1 MDIFAI
7 FVAENFTI
15 ILLTMRKICCLIFG
29 LIGIGCVAAKGPAF
43 PVLTFVNEGD
53 TVRATYDDAPRMLYD
68 ANWFVD
74 YNSATDKLLADEG
87 LGQYRSI
94 EDDVL
99 ARVAI
104 SRMFMNSRLSSLEPL
119 MVTMQTSR
127 PADLQMSPRVYL
139 QMSEMLA
146 MLNRAV
152 ADEVDDRIS
161 PSAMDEEHAF
171 RDFGIMCRDNDIWEK
186 EALNPSA
193 YVKLSFTEGLPKDKG
208 PQNILED
215 TLGVIDYNPW
225 RYAYNPL
232 MPPARELDW
241 FINDMTAKYR
251 FFSHVIRTPE
261 GQLVQTSTADDL
273 RLSPA
278 VWFFLTEA
286 LKGLNEQTDRMND
299 PIAAWTDSPEEA
311 ERMSREFFMAKNRG
325 ASSRIFDK
333 KGKLQRR
340 LEPTKPTSRPT
351 RFEYRLDAFNRNN
364 GTWRQKAP
372 TPAFGINP

>member
-1 MDIFAI
+1 
-7 FVAENFTI
+7 
-15 ILLTMRKICCLIFG
+15 MRKVFLVAACLIS
-29 LIGIGCVAAKGPAF
+29 LVVRAKGPTF
-43 PVLTFVNEGD
+43 PMLTFVNDED
-53 TVRATYDDAPRMLYD
+53 KVQATYDDAPRILYD
-68 ANWFVD
+68 REWFVD

-104 SRMFMNSRLSSLEPL
+104 SRMFMNSRLTSLDPL
-119 MVTMQTSR
+119 QVTLDSPR
-127 PADLQMSPRVYL
+127 PADLRMSPRVYL
-139 QMSEMLA
+139 QIMEMLA

-152 ADEVDDRIS
+152 ADEVNDRLS

-171 RDFGIMCRDNDIWEK
+171 RDFGIMCRDNHIWEK

-215 TLGVIDYNPW
+215 TLGVISYNPW

-232 MPPARELDW
+232 MPPERELEW
-241 FINDMTAKYR
+241 FLQDMTAKYR
-251 FFSHVIRTPE
+251 FFSHVVRTPE
-261 GQLVQTSTADDL
+261 GRLEQTSTADEL
-273 RLSPA
+273 RLSPQ
-278 VWFFLTEA
+278 VWYFLTEA
-286 LKGLNEQTDRMND
+286 LAGLNEQTSRMND
-299 PIAAWTDSPEEA
+299 PIAAWADNPEEA
-311 ERMSREFFMAKNRG
+311 ERMAREFFMAKNRG

-333 KGKLQRR
+333 KGNLKRR

-364 GTWRQKAP
+364 GTGRQKAP
-372 TPAFGINP
+372 RPTFGINP